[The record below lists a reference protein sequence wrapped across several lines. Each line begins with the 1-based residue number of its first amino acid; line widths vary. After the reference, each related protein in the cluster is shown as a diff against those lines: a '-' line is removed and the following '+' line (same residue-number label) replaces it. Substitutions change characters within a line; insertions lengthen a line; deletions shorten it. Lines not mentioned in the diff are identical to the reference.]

1 MPRQPLPPPPP
12 PPQYRTWPH
21 PEAMLADRARAM
33 RELGRRALGVPAAV
47 GFWLYALLLA
57 VGWGCVGVAL
67 QTFEQG
73 MFPDV
78 LIGGIFLV
86 LGIGGI
92 VPAVVLLALGVKRDR
107 TIRQRLR
114 EWGELGSD
122 QACGVPC
129 SNDVESSGKDSGLRA
144 PGRSLAWMLPS
155 FVLAAFGLWTSLAW
169 AASAS
174 PGSDT
179 YADAAYFIG
188 MGCVMWVVG
197 LLGMVKAVG
206 HYRWAVRVVA

>member
-1 MPRQPLPPPPP
+1 MPRPPLPPPPP
-12 PPQYRTWPH
+12 PVPYRTWPD
-21 PEAMLADRARAM
+21 PEAMRADRERAM

-86 LGIGGI
+86 LGVGAI
-92 VPAVVLLALGVKRDR
+92 VPAAILLGLGVKRDR
-107 TIRQRLR
+107 TIRQRLCA
-114 EWGELGSD
+114 WQELGAD
-122 QACGVPC
+122 PAVDAQV
-129 SNDVESSGKDSGLRA
+129 RA
-144 PGRSLAWMLPS
+144 PGRSLAWLLPS
-155 FVLAAFGLWTSLAW
+155 FALAALGLGTSLGW

-174 PGSDT
+174 PGTDT
-179 YADAAYFIG
+179 YADAAFFIG
-188 MGCVMWVVG
+188 AGCVMWVVG

-206 HYRWAVRVVA
+206 HYRWAVRVG

>member
-1 MPRQPLPPPPP
+1 
-12 PPQYRTWPH
+12 
-21 PEAMLADRARAM
+21 MLADRARAM

-57 VGWGCVGVAL
+57 VGWGCVGGAL

-92 VPAVVLLALGVKRDR
+92 VPAAVLLALGVKRDR
-107 TIRQRLR
+107 TIRQRLY
-114 EWGELGSD
+114 EWGGLGSD
-122 QACGVPC
+122 ATV
-129 SNDVESSGKDSGLRA
+129 DRGLRA
-144 PGRSLAWMLPS
+144 PGRSLAWLLPS
-155 FVLAAFGLWTSLAW
+155 FALAAFGLWTSLAW

-206 HYRWAVRVVA
+206 YYRWAVRMG